1 MKQFKF
7 LTITTRPLPDF
18 GVDIS
23 ELGLLRTSN
32 MIDFLADNETIYE
45 NGEDVYML
53 FGKLLDNRRNLRFGD
68 INGDTD
74 INEHYRIISLSGRVV
89 MQIIIHSSL
98 DREYFTERFNDW
110 HSRHYNNID
119 TGIVTW
125 KDKLMK
131 ITASLEHY
139 FIHAKIDEIEIE
151 GHSVPNPFEVAHET
165 V

>member
-53 FGKLLDNRRNLRFGD
+53 FGKLLDNRRNLRFESIVGAD
-68 INGDTD
+68 INGY
-74 INEHYRIISLSGRVV
+74 YRIISLSGRVV

-98 DREYFTERFNDW
+98 DRELFAERFNEW
-110 HSRHYNNID
+110 HDRQYNNID

-125 KDKLMK
+125 KDKIMK
-131 ITASLEHY
+131 IIASLEHY

-151 GHSVPNPFEVAHET
+151 GHSVPNPFEVIHET